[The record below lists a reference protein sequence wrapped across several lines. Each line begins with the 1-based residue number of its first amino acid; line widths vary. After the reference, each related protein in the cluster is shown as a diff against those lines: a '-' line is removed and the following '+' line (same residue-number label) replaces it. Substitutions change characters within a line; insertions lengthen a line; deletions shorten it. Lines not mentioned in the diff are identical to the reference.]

1 MAEEPTIIGDVAMGR
16 RNTFEHGV
24 VISGPA
30 VIGDDNF
37 FGAYSVIGG
46 QCRQTHRQG
55 AGLRRTGVV
64 GIGSGNYF
72 GEHSVMHA
80 PVGRATTLGDDSSI
94 GANSLLAHDSCIG
107 SHVTLSVNCV
117 VGGHSV
123 MLDWSGL
130 GIGALLHP
138 RTVMGH
144 WSFAGMAAVVTRTV
158 GTGQLVV
165 GNPARFL
172 RPNYEA
178 FVRSGL
184 DSTSLSELREFLD
197 TGKAPPGPSP
207 VARAVAEFEAAR
219 ARTVRNRV
227 LRSWSDV
234 ELERS
239 REMTHD

>member
-1 MAEEPTIIGDVAMGR
+1 MVTEPVIIGDVTMGR

-46 QCRQTHRQG
+46 RCRQAHRQG
-55 AGLRRTGVV
+55 TAWRRTGVV
-64 GIGSGNYF
+64 SIGSGNYF

-80 PVGRATTLGDDSSI
+80 PVGDATVIGDNSSV
-94 GANSLLAHDSCIG
+94 GAGSLLAHDSRIG
-107 SHVTLSVNCV
+107 SHVTLSVNCA
-117 VGGHSV
+117 VGGHGV

-130 GIGALLHP
+130 GIGSSLHP

-144 WSFAGMAAVVTRTV
+144 WSFAGMAAAVTRTV
-158 GTGQLVV
+158 GIGQLVV

-172 RPNYEA
+172 RLNYEA

-184 DSTSLSELREFLD
+184 DRTALAQLREFFDAGQLP
-197 TGKAPPGPSP
+197 TGSDPAS
-207 VARAVAEFEAAR
+207 RAVAEFEAAT
-219 ARTVRNRV
+219 ARTIRNRV
-227 LRSWSDV
+227 LRNWSDV

-239 REMTHD
+239 REVTHD